1 MDQSFSIKNLNWM
14 LVEDI
19 KNGGDLEE
27 KYIPK
32 AFDVKNKIKRLNK
45 IRFHLKNKLKETNN
59 DIYNNRFLRVNAA
72 IDDMKLQ
79 YQSIVS
85 DELGRIS
92 KSIESKEFRLNVNL
106 LSHEVGG
113 KKVYGVGN
121 CLGQILVVKF
131 IHNVLKELYD
141 IRMASRDMV
150 ISQVKLLTLD
160 DVPKYIIKT
169 DIKSFY
175 ESIDHQFLLDGIHDS
190 SSLSLIIKRIL
201 TRFISD
207 YKRIS
212 GDVKGVPRGIGLS
225 AYLSEIYLSDIDKEM
240 KRNEDLIYYGRYV
253 DDMIFIYAPVRKE
266 AVDGYINEIGS
277 ILEKKKLFLN
287 EDKTSKIDLLDGRAG
302 FFDYL
307 GYKFNLGGNKILL
320 SRSRIDK
327 YISRIN
333 QSFEEYDRKR
343 LFLPKK
349 AEEELICRCVFLTGN
364 IRLFNRKSNAFIGV
378 YFSNKY
384 ITDTC
389 QLDYLDDVYQEK
401 ISSSCASISTKRK
414 IKKLS
419 FRKGF
424 DRKLFGG
431 LTKKQILHVSK
442 GWKND

>member
-27 KYIPK
+27 KYMPK
-32 AFDVKNKIKRLNK
+32 AFDIKNKIKRLNK
-45 IRFHLKNKLKETNN
+45 IRFHLKNKLKEINN
-59 DIYNNRFLRVNAA
+59 ELSNNRFLRVNAV

-92 KSIESKEFRLNVNL
+92 KSIESKEFRLNVNR

-121 CLGQILVVKF
+121 CLGQILVVRF
-131 IHNVLKELYD
+131 IQNVLKELYD

-150 ISQVKLLTLD
+150 ISQIKLLALD

-175 ESIDHQFLLDGIHDS
+175 ESINHQFLLDEIHDS

-225 AYLSEIYLSDIDKEM
+225 AYLSEIYLSNIDKEM

-266 AVDGYINEIGS
+266 TVDGYLYKIES
-277 ILEKKKLFLN
+277 ILEKKKLILN
-287 EDKTSKIDLLDGRAG
+287 KDKTFDFNLLGG
-302 FFDYL
+302 KSGNFDYL
-307 GYKFNLGGNKILL
+307 GYNFHLGGNRILL
-320 SRSRIDK
+320 SKSRIDK
-327 YISRIN
+327 YTLRIN
-333 QSFEEYDRKR
+333 QSFEEYERKR

-349 AEEELICRCVFLTGN
+349 AEEELICRCIFLTGN

-384 ITDTC
+384 ITDTS
-389 QLDYLDDVYQEK
+389 QLDHLDRIYQER
-401 ISSSCASISTKRK
+401 ISSSYVSISTKRK

-431 LTKKQILHVSK
+431 LTRKQILHISK